1 MQLKS
6 HRGLTAS
13 PHLRWTTFTVQ
24 RYGVCCGG
32 HSHLTCLLPCSLV
45 YPFTQNNWDFV
56 TPSQYACLCLSLFH
70 TTNRSLQLA
79 VQPGHI
85 SLRALR
91 AIGLNSE
98 GSPNPYRACLSGP
111 GCLSE
116 FSLYIPLHAQVY
128 LDALAYCYP
137 EMQGLGLGPAIECV
151 IKVTVLCSLHW
162 ELTTHLPV
170 RVSLSQV

>member
-1 MQLKS
+1 MDNLHGPEIRRALRRPS
-6 HRGLTAS
+6 P
-13 PHLRWTTFTVQ
+13 PHLSAAVLIGLSFHSKQ
-24 RYGVCCGG
+24 LGLCNSQPVC
-32 HSHLTCLLPCSLV
+32 LPLLESL
-45 YPFTQNNWDFV
+45 PHNKQI
-56 TPSQYACLCLSLFH
+56 S
-70 TTNRSLQLA
+70 
-79 VQPGHI
+79 HI

-91 AIGLNSE
+91 AIDLNSE